1 MKIKYWVVWDLGFG
15 YCVMLNFQGKETLDW
30 KNFWGLDCDVLNI
43 IWLKDTIFD
52 NKTTPHLNIIMAI
65 KKLLYI
71 PQPLY
76 YLFGEN
82 LVWCNISIT

>member
-1 MKIKYWVVWDLGFG
+1 MGGWLMVSFWE
-15 YCVMLNFQGKETLDW
+15 METLDW
-30 KNFWGLDCDVLNI
+30 KKFCEIILKLLPL

-52 NKTTPHLNIIMAI
+52 NKTRPGLNIIIAI

-76 YLFGEN
+76 YLFGEK
-82 LVWCNISIT
+82 LV